1 MRIIVAAA
9 VVAFG
14 LTANAH
20 AGLRYYIDQDVLRQ
34 PDALLHRA
42 MRDIGTNP
50 TGWSHLWCG
59 RQMAMWAGGGP
70 NVAREWASYGKP
82 SIPKP
87 GAIGVMN
94 GHVGVVKEV
103 QGSRVILVSGNH
115 SGKSGNR
122 KVGIGSYP
130 VNRFIA
136 FREP

>member
-1 MRIIVAAA
+1 
-9 VVAFG
+9 
-14 LTANAH
+14 
-20 AGLRYYIDQDVLRQ
+20 
-34 PDALLHRA
+34 
-42 MRDIGTNP
+42 
-50 TGWSHLWCG
+50 
-59 RQMAMWAGGGP
+59 MWAGGGP

-115 SGKSGNR
+115 SGKSGSR

-130 VNRFIA
+130 MNRFIA